1 MKFGDKL
8 IVLRKKNGLSQ
19 EQLAEKLDVSRQSVS
34 KWESNNTYPET
45 DKIVQI
51 CNLFDCSMD
60 DLINDKVTDVE
71 GSLRKNKNNFNIIL
85 DSFLEF
91 ITKSVDMFSKMKFSS
106 GLKCVIEMIILIVL
120 LWVAGMLFCNLIV
133 SILMH
138 IFMFLPIDVVNVIRI
153 ILKGIIN
160 ILFFIVGVIIVIHT
174 FKVRYLD
181 YYDKTMEE
189 KNSEEKSKNNNKE
202 EKFDTKK
209 ETVVIRDEK
218 HSTYAFLGVLSTIV
232 IWFIKFIV
240 FFIVLSLAATALG
253 LIITSVISISLI
265 PTNLFFLG
273 VSLSLISASLFTVLI
288 TIILIYFII
297 NKKVNV
303 KLDIILF
310 IISFVVFGIGLGL
323 SAISFK
329 NIDVEDN
336 NKYLVESS
344 ITKNIDNN
352 TVIDYSHDFDDL
364 RYKYVIDNNM
374 KDNEVII
381 SKKIDKRF
389 EKLTYHST
397 FMDKINV
404 IDIDVDFYED
414 FNKVVK
420 DFMKDLKHN
429 KIYTN
434 SDDELLIIKGNK
446 KTIDNILSNVKKLYI
461 IETKTTDNTIDVR
474 IDDFKVYIEGDFDSN
489 EVEYDA
495 IKENI
500 IIHDEDIKC
509 NKSINE
515 TRLGSRIIYKCIEE
529 DID

>member
-8 IVLRKKNGLSQ
+8 IILRKKNGLSQ

-106 GLKCVIEMIILIVL
+106 GLKCIIELIILIVL
-120 LWVAGMLFCNLIV
+120 LWVAGMLFSNLIV

-138 IFMFLPIDVVNVIRI
+138 IFMFLPLDVVNIIRI
-153 ILKGIIN
+153 ILKGIIS

-181 YYDKTMEE
+181 YYEKTMEE
-189 KNSEEKSKNNNKE
+189 KKNEEKSKNNNKE

-240 FFIVLSLAATALG
+240 FFIALSLAATALG

-329 NIDVEDN
+329 NINIEDN
-336 NKYLVESS
+336 SKYLVETS
-344 ITKNIDNN
+344 ITKTIDSN
-352 TVIDYSHDFDDL
+352 TVIDDPQSFEDL
-364 RYKYVIDNNM
+364 RYKYIIDNKM

-381 SKKIDKRF
+381 TKKIDKRF
-389 EKLTYHST
+389 EKLST
-397 FMDKINV
+397 DSTMMDKINV
-404 IDIDVDFYED
+404 IDINVDYYED
-414 FNKVVK
+414 LNKILK
-420 DFMKDLKHN
+420 DFMKDLKNN
-429 KIYTN
+429 KIYIN
-434 SDDELLIIKGNK
+434 SDDEEMVIKGNK
-446 KTIDNILSNVKKLYI
+446 KTIDNILNNVRKLYLI
-461 IETKTTDNTIDVR
+461 DSKTDNNTIDVK
-474 IDDFKVYIEGDFDSN
+474 IVDHKVYIEGDAGSD

-495 IKENI
+495 IKGNI

-509 NKSINE
+509 NKNVNE
-515 TRLGSRIIYKCIEE
+515 TSFGSKIIYTCNE
-529 DID
+529 DLND